1 MKIYKKVEVR
11 KMVRII
17 KEDETRVNIYRAFDK
32 IWKQV
37 REIMQQL
44 KQIKYYNDD
53 DKEYIKIM
61 VIDISRLLEDVSNT
75 LKEKIKEIN
84 AKK

>member
-1 MKIYKKVEVR
+1 
-11 KMVRII
+11 
-17 KEDETRVNIYRAFDK
+17 
-32 IWKQV
+32 
-37 REIMQQL
+37 MQQL

-61 VIDISRLLEDVSNT
+61 VIDISRLLEDVSNR
-75 LKEKIKEIN
+75 LKDKIKEIN

>member
-1 MKIYKKVEVR
+1 ML
-11 KMVRII
+11 RII
-17 KEDETRVNIYRAFDK
+17 KEDETRVNIYKAFDK

-37 REIMQQL
+37 REITQLL

-61 VIDISRLLEDVSNT
+61 VIDISRSLEGVSDR

>member
-1 MKIYKKVEVR
+1 
-11 KMVRII
+11 MVRII
-17 KEDETRVNIYRAFDK
+17 KEEETRVNIYRAFDK

-37 REIMQQL
+37 REITQLL

>member
-1 MKIYKKVEVR
+1 
-11 KMVRII
+11 MVRII